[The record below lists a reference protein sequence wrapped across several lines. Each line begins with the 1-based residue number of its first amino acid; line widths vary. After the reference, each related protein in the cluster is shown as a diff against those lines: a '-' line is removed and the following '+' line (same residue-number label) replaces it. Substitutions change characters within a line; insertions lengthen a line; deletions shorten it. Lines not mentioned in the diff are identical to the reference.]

1 MNYLGTLLSNEAQS
15 MRDPENARRV
25 DASSETLHNPIWRKL
40 IVHWCYTVIDSI
52 GADRELVFIAVGILD
67 RYIAAQSPSK
77 RAHQVTDKKA
87 YETSV
92 MSSLLLTTRLF
103 AADSCICMNDLVEKS
118 ATSISISDIVET
130 AKDMYKALT
139 WERNSSTAA
148 RFAHAIVQLLPKTL
162 SESSKAEIFQNS
174 VYEIELSVHD
184 EVCMSLPASLV
195 AWMAVD
201 NALEE
206 NGHISTEERCHF
218 RSLVADCTGHSHS
231 ISLCRRL
238 ASFACDAVSCEE
250 QDDNTVAFPQPRSR
264 RDIPVV
270 SQTDLSVVVSQTDLS
285 AIVSQTSS
293 EETDEESSLHRSK
306 RSKYDLSAL

>member
-1 MNYLGTLLSNEAQS
+1 
-15 MRDPENARRV
+15 MRDPDNPRRV
-25 DASSETLHNPIWRKL
+25 DTSSETFHNPIWRKL
-40 IVHWCYTVIDSI
+40 IVQWCYAVIDRI
-52 GADRELVFIAVGILD
+52 GADRELVCIAVGILD

-77 RAHQVTDKKA
+77 RVHQVTDKKA

-130 AKDMYKALT
+130 AQDMYKSLT
-139 WERNSSTAA
+139 WETNSPTAI

-162 SESSKAEIFQNS
+162 PESSKAEIFQNS
-174 VYEIELSVHD
+174 VYEIEQSVHD

-201 NALEE
+201 NILEE
-206 NGHISTEERCHF
+206 NGLISTEERCHF
-218 RSLVADCTGHSHS
+218 RSLVSDCTGHSHS

-238 ASFACDAVSCEE
+238 ASFGCDAASCEE
-250 QDDNTVAFPQPRSR
+250 EDDSTIVFFQPRSL

-270 SQTDLSVVVSQTDLS
+270 SQTDLAEESRKR
-285 AIVSQTSS
+285 QTSS
-293 EETDEESSLHRSK
+293 EETDDEESSLHRSK
-306 RSKYDLSAL
+306 RSKYLHDLSAL

>member
-1 MNYLGTLLSNEAQS
+1 MPLE
-15 MRDPENARRV
+15 
-25 DASSETLHNPIWRKL
+25 
-40 IVHWCYTVIDSI
+40 
-52 GADRELVFIAVGILD
+52 
-67 RYIAAQSPSK
+67 
-77 RAHQVTDKKA
+77 
-87 YETSV
+87 
-92 MSSLLLTTRLF
+92 
-103 AADSCICMNDLVEKS
+103 
-118 ATSISISDIVET
+118 ISI
-130 AKDMYKALT
+130 
-139 WERNSSTAA
+139 
-148 RFAHAIVQLLPKTL
+148 
-162 SESSKAEIFQNS
+162 
-174 VYEIELSVHD
+174 
-184 EVCMSLPASLV
+184 ASLV

-250 QDDNTVAFPQPRSR
+250 QDDNTVAFPQPRSL

-270 SQTDLSVVVSQTDLS
+270 SQTDLSVV
-285 AIVSQTSS
+285 VSQTSS

>member
-1 MNYLGTLLSNEAQS
+1 
-15 MRDPENARRV
+15 
-25 DASSETLHNPIWRKL
+25 
-40 IVHWCYTVIDSI
+40 
-52 GADRELVFIAVGILD
+52 
-67 RYIAAQSPSK
+67 
-77 RAHQVTDKKA
+77 
-87 YETSV
+87 
-92 MSSLLLTTRLF
+92 
-103 AADSCICMNDLVEKS
+103 
-118 ATSISISDIVET
+118 
-130 AKDMYKALT
+130 MYKALT

-148 RFAHAIVQLLPKTL
+148 CFAHAILQLLPNTL

-206 NGHISTEERCHF
+206 NGLMSTEERCHF

-250 QDDNTVAFPQPRSR
+250 QDDNTVAFPQPRSL

-285 AIVSQTSS
+285 AIASQTSS